1 MNPEI
6 EKALEHL
13 DLAKESISKYLDG
26 KNKRGLITN
35 ITNAAYDIKKYY
47 AEIEEKS
54 ETLQNN

>member
-1 MNPEI
+1 MNPDVEQ
-6 EKALEHL
+6 ALSHL
-13 DLAKESISKYLDG
+13 ESAKESISKYLDG